1 MLREEVLNT
10 IKKYN
15 LIENNDKIAVGVSGG
30 PDSICL
36 VDILYNLKKE
46 GIINFEIIV
55 CHVNH
60 MIREEADSDEDFV
73 RRYCAKRAIPFEAKK
88 VDINEISKEKKLGS
102 EETGREERYKF
113 FNEILEK
120 YNANK
125 IATAHT
131 KSDNAETV
139 LMNILRGTGTS
150 GLKGIQAVRDKKYI
164 RPLIEI
170 KRADIE
176 RYCEEEAL
184 NPRHDKTNDEN
195 IYTRN
200 KVRNVLIPLINEE
213 FNPNII
219 DTLNRLSEVIRIDND
234 YLEKETEKTFYK
246 LVIKQEKDEII
257 LNLKEFNKEHE
268 AIKSRIILLCIK
280 KLLGTTNGIGK
291 IHIRD
296 IMELCANNIGNKY
309 LTPNKTLKI
318 LVNKGKMYFFVTK
331 KT

>member
-1 MLREEVLNT
+1 MLREEVLDT

-15 LIENNDKIAVGVSGG
+15 LIENNDKVVVGVSGG

-60 MIREEADSDEDFV
+60 MIREEADLDEDFV
-73 RRYCAKRAIPFEAKK
+73 RRYCAKRGIPFEAKK
-88 VDINEISKEKKLGS
+88 VDINEISKAKKLGT
-102 EETGREERYKF
+102 EEAGREERYKF
-113 FNEILEK
+113 FNEVLEK
-120 YNANK
+120 YEGDK

-131 KSDNAETV
+131 KCDNSETV
-139 LMNILRGTGTS
+139 LMNIIRGTGTS

-164 RPLIEI
+164 KPLIEME
-170 KRADIE
+170 RVDIE
-176 RYCEEEAL
+176 KYCKENNL

-195 IYTRN
+195 VYTRN
-200 KVRNVLIPLINEE
+200 KVRNILIPLIKEE

-219 DTLNRLSEVIRIDND
+219 DTLNRLSEVIRVDND
-234 YLEKETEKTFYK
+234 YLEEEAEKTFHK

-257 LNLKEFNKEHE
+257 LDLKEFNKEHE
-268 AIKSRIILLCIK
+268 AIKSRIIFLCIK

-291 IHIRD
+291 IHIKD
-296 IMELCANNIGNKY
+296 IIELCANNIGNKY

-318 LVNKGKMYFFVTK
+318 LINKGKMYFFVTK

>member
-15 LIENNDKIAVGVSGG
+15 LIENNDKIVVGVSGG

-36 VDILYNLKKE
+36 VDILYHLKKE
-46 GIINFEIIV
+46 RVLNFDIIV

-60 MIREEADSDEDFV
+60 MIREEADSDEEFV
-73 RRYCAKRAIPFEAKK
+73 KKYCEDRDIAFEAKK
-88 VDINEISKEKKLGS
+88 VNINEISKAKKLGS

-164 RPLIEI
+164 RPLIETS
-170 KRADIE
+170 RSDIE
-176 RYCEEEAL
+176 KYCEENNL

-200 KVRNVLIPLINEE
+200 KVRNILIPLLKKE

-219 DTLNRLSEVIRIDND
+219 DTSNRLSEVIGVDND
-234 YLEKETEKTFYK
+234 YLEKETYRAFHE
-246 LVIKQEKDEII
+246 LVIKQEKEEII
-257 LNLKEFNKEHE
+257 LDLKEFNKKHE
-268 AIKSRIILLCIK
+268 AIKSRLIILCIK

-291 IHIRD
+291 VHIKD
-296 IMELCANNIGNKY
+296 IIELCANNIGNKY
-309 LTPNKTLKI
+309 LTPNKTLKVF
-318 LVNKGKMYFFVTK
+318 VNKGKMYFFVTK